1 MALAKIRWAG
11 KHVHSY
17 DSVTVGSSGETFVSK
32 SCVTCGESRVVTR
45 IKAALAK
52 IGLR

>member
-1 MALAKIRWAG
+1 MTKNPWAG
-11 KHVHSY
+11 KHVHGY
-17 DSVTVGSSGETFVSK
+17 DSVTVTSSGENFESK

-52 IGLR
+52 VGIR